1 MARRAIIAQ
10 SGVGTT
16 AWIALDTYSPL
27 TSLAAV
33 VSGGAATYT
42 IQHTLDDVLNSTV
55 TPTAFDHDTLAAQT
69 TSQDGNYAFPIAGIR
84 INQTVGAGTVTLT
97 VLQAG
102 GSVL

>member
-16 AWIALDTYSPL
+16 AWVALDSYSPL

-42 IQHTLDDVLNSTV
+42 IQHTLDDVLGGV
-55 TPTAFDHDTLAAQT
+55 TATAFDHDTLVAQT
-69 TSQDGNYAFPIAGIR
+69 TSQDGNYAFPIAAIR
-84 INQTVGAGTVTLT
+84 INQTAGAGTVTLT